1 MPPVVTIVTMDQF
14 AQLDIRIGTVIAA
27 YAVAGADTLLR
38 LDVDIGTEVRQIV
51 AGMARYYDPSF
62 FLGKQVPILV
72 NLAPQTIRGV
82 ESQGMLLATDDD
94 GRPVLIHPD
103 APVADGS
110 RVR

>member
-1 MPPVVTIVTMDQF
+1 MLSEITLDQF
-14 AQLDIRIGTVIAA
+14 AQLDIQIGTVIAA
-27 YAVAGADTLLR
+27 YAIADTDTLLR

-51 AGMARYYDPSF
+51 TGMAKYYDPSF

-94 GRPVLIHPD
+94 GRPILLHPD
-103 APVADGS
+103 ALVADGS